1 MYNLHLFLGH
11 VVADHSF
18 TNNAKIRKYSG
29 WNLVGH
35 MIWSFLAI
43 LAFTFDILL
52 KSRVGIAIL
61 LSFAAVHATG
71 DYIRTVLYRQGK
83 KRMIDLLELGLLVAA
98 FIFNA
103 FVQKRFSTSYLSGEF
118 VYYLL
123 GMSVVTTFVTYFFR
137 NFYPKIEDLPDVDG
151 ITERMIIFIFLLAK
165 KPLFV
170 LLTIL
175 VALGYRMIKYKK
187 PDSLWWMSPVFGLGI
202 SLFWYL
208 TMYVW

>member
-1 MYNLHLFLGH
+1 MYNLHLLLGH

-29 WNLVGH
+29 WNLAGH

-52 KSRVGIAIL
+52 KSKIGIFVLGTFTAI
-61 LSFAAVHATG
+61 HIMG
-71 DYIRTVLYRQGK
+71 DYLRTVLYKQNK
-83 KRMIDLLELGLLVAA
+83 KRMIDLLEFGLLVIA
-98 FIFNA
+98 FTFNSL
-103 FVQKRFSTSYLSGEF
+103 VQKEFNRSYLSGEF
-118 VYYLL
+118 IYYLL
-123 GMSVVTTFVTYFFR
+123 GMSIVTTFVTYFFR

-151 ITERMIIFIFLLAK
+151 ITERMIIFIFFLAK

-170 LLTIL
+170 FFTIL
-175 VALGYRMIKYKK
+175 VAFAYRVIKYRK
-187 PDSLWWMSPVFGLGI
+187 PDNLWWMSPLFGLGI

-208 TMYVW
+208 TIYVW